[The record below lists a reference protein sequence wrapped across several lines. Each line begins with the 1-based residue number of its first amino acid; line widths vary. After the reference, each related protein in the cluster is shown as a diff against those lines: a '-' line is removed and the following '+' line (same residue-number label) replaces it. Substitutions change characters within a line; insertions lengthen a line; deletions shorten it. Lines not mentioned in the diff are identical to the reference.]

1 MATQSIPDGY
11 HTATPYLIVKAAA
24 QALEFY
30 KQAFNATELMRL
42 TDPAGKIG
50 HAEFKIGNS
59 PIMIADE
66 VPEMGF
72 RSPQTLGGSPV
83 SLMLYV
89 EDVDAQFNQAIAS
102 GGKSVR
108 PVEDQFYGDR
118 SGSLEDPYGHVW
130 TIATHKEDVP
140 PDEIHRRFEAYMKQ
154 PNTA

>member
-1 MATQSIPDGY
+1 MATQSIPQGY

-66 VPEMGF
+66 VLEMGF
-72 RSPQTLGGSPV
+72 RSPQALGGSPV
-83 SLMLYV
+83 SMMLYV
-89 EDVDAQFNQAIAS
+89 EDVDAQFKQAIAS

-108 PVEDQFYGDR
+108 PVEDQFWGDR

-130 TIATHKEDVP
+130 TIATHIEDVP
-140 PDEIHRRFEAYMKQ
+140 PDEIERRFETDMKQ
-154 PNTA
+154 PNAA

>member
-1 MATQSIPDGY
+1 MATQSIPQGY

-83 SLMLYV
+83 SLLLYV

-102 GGKSVR
+102 GGKSLR
-108 PVEDQFYGDR
+108 PVEDQFWGDR

-130 TIATHKEDVP
+130 TIATHIEDVP
-140 PDEIHRRFEAYMKQ
+140 PEEIERRFETDMKQ
-154 PNTA
+154 PNAA

>member
-1 MATQSIPDGY
+1 MATKSIPDGY
-11 HTATPYLIVKAAA
+11 HTVTPYLIVNAAA

-42 TDPAGKIG
+42 TDPVGKIG
-50 HAEFKIGNS
+50 HAEFKVGNS

-108 PVEDQFYGDR
+108 PVEDQFWGDR
-118 SGSLEDPYGHVW
+118 SGTLEDPYGHVW
-130 TIATHKEDVP
+130 TIATHKQDVP
-140 PDEIHRRFEAYMKQ
+140 PDEIEKRFEAAMKQ
-154 PNTA
+154 PNAA